1 MELSEVTLEID
12 LDSLL
17 ARDVKLYPSSL
28 PKTAVLVGFIAAIA
42 FSVVGSVLNLVTLYT
57 FCSCKKLRQH
67 STTSFVI
74 SLTVSDLLYCAFC
87 LPVTADTF
95 AHCQI
100 CHVEWLCR
108 LYAFAFYWN
117 ITAMMLN
124 QCAVAFNRYITVCF
138 PVKAPIKFTLR
149 NNLILIF
156 VTWLIPFVCLLMPL
170 TNTWGSLGFDEGTGT
185 CTFAVE
191 PGHGTIPRRVYFAI
205 GLGIPTL
212 IILFCYV
219 NIYLTFKQSSQ
230 RIREQ
235 ESGNLNSSHVESSA
249 HSPSSP
255 PSEKEDYEMLEVAN
269 ATLSGTNQEETNR
282 LERLFQRENRRANSL
297 KGPVKKTILK
307 RSLTESRIPVQ
318 GRENKY
324 MSFTGSTL
332 SIESPLKNSMPNQR
346 RYSEAVTVRAKE
358 RELRREK
365 NEQRITTTLFAIF
378 VAFIT
383 CTVPPAFVLS
393 IDPEAKKFPNWH
405 IPSYIFGWMFGVVNP
420 IIYVAFNQTYR
431 EAFRVTLSALIEK
444 ISKPSPAN
452 QV

>member
-1 MELSEVTLEID
+1 
-12 LDSLL
+12 
-17 ARDVKLYPSSL
+17 
-28 PKTAVLVGFIAAIA
+28 
-42 FSVVGSVLNLVTLYT
+42 
-57 FCSCKKLRQH
+57 
-67 STTSFVI
+67 
-74 SLTVSDLLYCAFC
+74 
-87 LPVTADTF
+87 
-95 AHCQI
+95 
-100 CHVEWLCR
+100 
-108 LYAFAFYWN
+108 
-117 ITAMMLN
+117 MMLN

-138 PVKAPIKFTLR
+138 PVKTPVKFTVR

-185 CTFAVE
+185 CTFAE
-191 PGHGTIPRRVYFAI
+191 DPRHGTIPRRVYFGI
-205 GLGIPTL
+205 GLGVPTL

-255 PSEKEDYEMLEVAN
+255 PSEREDYEMLEVAN
-269 ATLSGTNQEETNR
+269 GSQSRTNQKETNP
-282 LERLFQRENRRANSL
+282 LERLFQQEKINRVNSV
-297 KGPVKKTILK
+297 KGPVKNTILK

-318 GRENKY
+318 GRENKC

-332 SIESPLKNSMPNQR
+332 SIESPLKNSMANQR
-346 RYSEAVTVRAKE
+346 RYSEAVIVKAKE

-383 CTVPPAFVLS
+383 CTVPPALVLS
-393 IDPEAKKFPNWH
+393 LDPEAKKYPNWH
-405 IPSYIFGWMFGVVNP
+405 IPSYIFGWMFGVINP

-431 EAFRVTLSALIEK
+431 EAFRETLTELIQK
-444 ISKPSPAN
+444 LTKQSPSN